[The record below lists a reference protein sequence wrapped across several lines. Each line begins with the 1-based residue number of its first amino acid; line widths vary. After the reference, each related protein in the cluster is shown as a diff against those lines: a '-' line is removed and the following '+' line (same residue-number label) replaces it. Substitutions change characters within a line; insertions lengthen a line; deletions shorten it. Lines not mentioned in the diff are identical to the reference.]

1 MMNAGMMLIK
11 CSDWGKSFLQA
22 VYDARK
28 FDKARALDQSALQEH
43 LDNLPKAELDQH
55 VKIVPKH
62 AINVYPEE
70 YRPGDFLM
78 HFAGKLYEATEP
90 GLVAIATQ
98 FDILS
103 GVDDIE
109 DIRAFFRGRRLLNYY
124 SGTCPV
130 GKGHRQS
137 ECKPNDSRRILL
149 NESLGSMS
157 YPNRYRHVGLR
168 YYWLH
173 DWKDKYDV
181 PEWNIKRK
189 ALPIPESAPA
199 GREMPPVPVGARHE
213 EVDLPHVVAKGG
225 VVGLGKGGRKEDGGD
240 DSDLHED
247 DQKQGVP
254 EVDHEAEMGKQV
266 EPEKNVLKGNNGDDR
281 NDDGEGRGS
290 SWGWWIGVWGVGGA
304 ITVGGLLILRR
315 RRRKLSKIQ

>member
-11 CSDWGKSFLQA
+11 CSNWTKSFLQT

-55 VKIVPKH
+55 VKIVPKY
-62 AINVYPEE
+62 AINVYAEE

-103 GVDDIE
+103 GVGDIE

-130 GKGHRQS
+130 AKGHRQS

-168 YYWLH
+168 YYWLG

-181 PEWNIKRK
+181 PGWDIKRK

-199 GREMPPVPVGARHE
+199 ERDMPPVPVGARHE
-213 EVDLPHVVAKGG
+213 EVDLPVKMVKGE
-225 VVGLGKGGRKEDGGD
+225 VVGLGKDKKKVGGD
-240 DSDLHED
+240 ENDLHED
-247 DQKQGVP
+247 DRKQGMP
-254 EVDHEAEMGKQV
+254 EVDHEAEMGKQMEV
-266 EPEKNVLKGNNGDDR
+266 EKNAINGDNLDDR
-281 NDDGEGRGS
+281 NDTGEDYDS
-290 SWGWWIGVWGVGGA
+290 SWGRWIGGVGVGGA
-304 ITVGGLLILRR
+304 VVAGGLWIARR